1 MNLNTLRHF
10 TYELPQTL
18 LGYILTKIY
27 SKELLEVKE
36 YNSARV
42 HIYNRYPG
50 GISLGRY
57 ILVQDTSWFP
67 EYQKRT
73 IKHEYG
79 HCVQSKYLGWLYL
92 PVVGICSGLN
102 ALIYKWLI
110 LINPSFFAIIFVGYE
125 TKRRCLKRKKNIKK
139 ASSATLEKTL
149 KAIKNIPCSQWFLAV
164 RK

>member
-102 ALIYKWLI
+102 ALIYKW
-110 LINPSFFAIIFVGYE
+110 
-125 TKRRCLKRKKNIKK
+125 KIKK
-139 ASSATLEKTL
+139 GWLSSYYDYWTEMWADKLGGV
-149 KAIKNIPCSQWFLAV
+149 NRGRS
-164 RK
+164 